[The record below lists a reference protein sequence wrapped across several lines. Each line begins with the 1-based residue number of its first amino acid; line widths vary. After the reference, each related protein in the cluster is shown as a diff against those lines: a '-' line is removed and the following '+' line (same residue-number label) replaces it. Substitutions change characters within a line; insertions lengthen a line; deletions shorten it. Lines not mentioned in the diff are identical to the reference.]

1 MRRCRK
7 QMMVEMAALPV
18 ILLLMIA
25 TGLGIIMALRYWRG
39 EKNKPTMIGLHF
51 LFGAGGLEVLV
62 MLMAGSPDGS
72 TASSGPSA
80 GLAAAFIAAALIM
93 GLIAAL
99 MARQFPKA
107 LTALIGIHGSI
118 AIAGVALV
126 LLWAAAL

>member
-1 MRRCRK
+1 
-7 QMMVEMAALPV
+7 MAALPV
-18 ILLLMIA
+18 IFLLLVA
-25 TGLGIIMALRYWRG
+25 VGLGTIMGLRYLKG

-80 GLAAAFIAAALIM
+80 GMAAAFIAAALIM

-99 MARQFPKA
+99 TARQLPKA
-107 LTALIGIHGSI
+107 LTALLGIHVSI
-118 AIAGVALV
+118 ALAGVALV
-126 LLWAAAL
+126 LFWAASL